1 MSARVRASRQES
13 REMTQTALNTRI
25 EDKLKT
31 ALLRAAKKDGVSLA
45 RLVEKILED
54 WARSNGWLK

>member
-1 MSARVRASRQES
+1 
-13 REMTQTALNTRI
+13 MTQTALNTRI